1 MPKVISRDQFLD
13 LFNPGM
19 KVFIQGCTA
28 EPLTLVEALAEAPER
43 SAGVEYLGVP
53 LPGYNR
59 FDPAALHPEARMT
72 TFFMTPQLRRSEAAE
87 RIRFIPLHYSGIYR
101 YLRSMPDL
109 DMLMVQAATGDR
121 QGMCSYGLTSEHAP
135 GALESARL
143 IVVEM
148 NAAVPFTHCVPGLP
162 LERID
167 FIVESERKP
176 PEFPSPDLT
185 EQARAIG
192 EHAASAIR
200 DGDCLQIGI
209 GRLQSAAMKALKG
222 HKDLGFHSGL
232 ISDETLDLVEAGA
245 LTGAKKTRDQ
255 GILVGGA
262 VFGSGS
268 LYEFASDPRVH
279 LHGVG
284 YTHEVPIIA
293 SIDNFLSINACMQ
306 VDLYGQVVADFING
320 RQISGPGG
328 YSDFQRGARLSE
340 GGRSMVLMPAVS
352 ADGTKSNVIPS
363 LPAGGVVTG
372 VRGDTDLIV
381 TEYGVADLRHKDLDE
396 KAAAL
401 IGISAPAFRDTLANA
416 WDALRGS

>member
-1 MPKVISRDQFLD
+1 
-13 LFNPGM
+13 
-19 KVFIQGCTA
+19 
-28 EPLTLVEALAEAPER
+28 
-43 SAGVEYLGVP
+43 EYLGVP

-232 ISDETLDLVEAGA
+232 ISDETLDLVEA
-245 LTGAKKTRDQ
+245 
-255 GILVGGA
+255 
-262 VFGSGS
+262 
-268 LYEFASDPRVH
+268 
-279 LHGVG
+279 
-284 YTHEVPIIA
+284 
-293 SIDNFLSINACMQ
+293 
-306 VDLYGQVVADFING
+306 
-320 RQISGPGG
+320 
-328 YSDFQRGARLSE
+328 
-340 GGRSMVLMPAVS
+340 
-352 ADGTKSNVIPS
+352 
-363 LPAGGVVTG
+363 
-372 VRGDTDLIV
+372 
-381 TEYGVADLRHKDLDE
+381 
-396 KAAAL
+396 
-401 IGISAPAFRDTLANA
+401 
-416 WDALRGS
+416 